1 MRIAFLGTPEFALPI
16 LQALIDR
23 KETIAVFT
31 QPDRPVGRKA
41 ILTPPPVKLLA
52 QEHDIP
58 VFQFE
63 RIRSAEGVQA
73 LKDYAPDLMIT
84 AAFGQL
90 LSAENLSI
98 PKYGT
103 INVHGSL
110 LPKYRG
116 ASPIQSAILNGETVT
131 GVTTMFTDTGMD
143 TGDMLLKQEIAIS
156 ISDTYESLSEKLSNA
171 GAALL
176 LQTLKQF
183 EEGTLQRTPQDA
195 AQATICHLIRKED
208 GKLEFSDTCLQ
219 VHNRVR
225 AMNPWPTATAL
236 FDGQTMKIWE
246 TRLTDKTDTILPVGM
261 LTVDANR
268 LYVQCADGFLEIV
281 SLQAPGKKRMDA
293 TSFLHGCSLAGKRL
307 L

>member
-1 MRIAFLGTPEFALPI
+1 MRIAFLGTPEFSLPI

-23 KETIAVFT
+23 HDTLAVFT
-31 QPDRPVGRKA
+31 QPDRPFGRKA
-41 ILTPPPVKLLA
+41 VLTPPPIKVLA
-52 QEHDIP
+52 HKHGIP
-58 VFQFE
+58 VFQYE
-63 RIRSAEGVQA
+63 KIRSADGVQA
-73 LKDYAPDLMIT
+73 LRDYAPELMVT

-90 LSAENLSI
+90 LSAENLSV

-131 GVTTMFTDTGMD
+131 GVTTMFTDIGMD
-143 TGDMLLKQEIAIS
+143 TGDMLLKQEVDIS
-156 ISDTYESLSEKLSNA
+156 VSDTYASLSEKLAVA

-176 LQTLKQF
+176 LQTL
-183 EEGTLQRTPQDA
+183 ERLENGTLQRTPQDDS
-195 AQATICHLIRKED
+195 QATVCRLIRKED
-208 GKLEFSDTCLQ
+208 GKLDFRDTSLQ

-225 AMNPWPTATAL
+225 AMNPWPTAMAIL
-236 FDGQTMKIWE
+236 DGQPLKIWE
-246 TRLTDKTDTILPVGM
+246 TRLTDNKSTPLSVGA
-261 LTVDANR
+261 LAVDANR
-268 LYVQCADGFLEIV
+268 LYVQCADGFLEIT

-293 TSFLHGCSLAGKRL
+293 SSFLRGCPLDGKRL